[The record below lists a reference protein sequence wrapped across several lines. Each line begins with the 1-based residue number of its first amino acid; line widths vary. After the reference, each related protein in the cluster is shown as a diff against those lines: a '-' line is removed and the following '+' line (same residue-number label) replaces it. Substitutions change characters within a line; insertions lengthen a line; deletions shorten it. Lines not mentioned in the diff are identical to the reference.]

1 MKRKTGIRITPEML
15 SNILERI
22 QDSQE
27 LEAKSNPGIKQRNYT
42 INDIRQI
49 LAVGLPIIYRNQAQQ
64 QENMKRRAA

>member
-1 MKRKTGIRITPEML
+1 MNRKTGIRITPEIL

-27 LEAKSNPGIKQRNYT
+27 LEAKPGMKQRNYT